1 MAKQQ
6 RRAWCKKFAG
16 EKGAATNVTNAF
28 TVGELGAVLA
38 TTKSDQEFTSSTH
51 SLPFSASENILN
63 GDKVFFLS
71 AEEAENAAYG
81 FTNDT
86 ARVANYGASAGV
98 WWLRS
103 PYADNS
109 RSAGAVNHIGDVSR
123 DYVHRAWAA
132 RPAFNLNL
140 DSVLF
145 TSAAAGGK
153 IPAAG
158 GGGNQGGEAA
168 DAIFE
173 IPTTTTSEWK
183 LTLLDSSRN
192 FAVTETTAIG
202 KSGDTI
208 TLNYTGAT
216 TGTNEYI
223 SVIIA
228 DNEGAK
234 YYGRIT
240 QPTSESGTV
249 DVKIPA
255 NLAEG
260 SYTLSVFSEQYNG
273 GENDDT
279 KLTDYASAFK
289 TVALTVGNTGPTL
302 TAGAVSRTS
311 DTEATVKFTSS
322 EAGTCYYAVV
332 ESGAAAPTIDTS
344 GAGTACA
351 AAEQTISFTS
361 LTAGAKDIYIVVK
374 DAAGNVS
381 SALKIEIPAYVAPVY
396 SISADTTTLNFG
408 SVQTGYTTPAAQ
420 TITVTNTGNQQIT
433 LTQPTASNYT
443 IGALSKAD
451 LAVGETATFTV
462 QPKSGLAAGTYN
474 ERITVKGA
482 SGGNST
488 NEISISANFTVQ
500 SHKPFNFTDVPQIPG
515 NWKYESIKYVYD
527 RGIMG
532 GVGGSSQFQPDHPLT
547 RAMFATVL
555 YRMAGEPETGYS
567 SRFSDVKAGQWYSS
581 AILWASSKGIVQGYS
596 DGSYGINHNITRE
609 QIAKMLYLYGESR
622 GYDVSGASSLE
633 AFTDIGE
640 VNRWA
645 VGFLQWAV
653 HAKMISGKPNGDGS
667 FRLDPKGQATRAE
680 CAKMLRMFLE
690 KYDQ

>member
-1 MAKQQ
+1 M
-6 RRAWCKKFAG
+6 
-16 EKGAATNVTNAF
+16 
-28 TVGELGAVLA
+28 
-38 TTKSDQEFTSSTH
+38 
-51 SLPFSASENILN
+51 
-63 GDKVFFLS
+63 
-71 AEEAENAAYG
+71 
-81 FTNDT
+81 
-86 ARVANYGASAGV
+86 
-98 WWLRS
+98 
-103 PYADNS
+103 
-109 RSAGAVNHIGDVSR
+109 
-123 DYVHRAWAA
+123 
-132 RPAFNLNL
+132 
-140 DSVLF
+140 
-145 TSAAAGGK
+145 
-153 IPAAG
+153 
-158 GGGNQGGEAA
+158 
-168 DAIFE
+168 
-173 IPTTTTSEWK
+173 
-183 LTLLDSSRN
+183 
-192 FAVTETTAIG
+192 
-202 KSGDTI
+202 
-208 TLNYTGAT
+208 
-216 TGTNEYI
+216 
-223 SVIIA
+223 
-228 DNEGAK
+228 
-234 YYGRIT
+234 
-240 QPTSESGTV
+240 
-249 DVKIPA
+249 
-255 NLAEG
+255 
-260 SYTLSVFSEQYNG
+260 
-273 GENDDT
+273 
-279 KLTDYASAFK
+279 
-289 TVALTVGNTGPTL
+289 ALTVDNTGPTL

-311 DTEATVKFTSS
+311 HTEATVKFTSS

-351 AAEQTISFTS
+351 AAEQTISLTS

-433 LTQPTASNYT
+433 LTQPTASHYT

-451 LAVGETATFTV
+451 LAAGETATFTV

-488 NEISISANFTVQ
+488 NEISIWANFTVQ

-622 GYDVSGASSLE
+622 GYDVSGASS
-633 AFTDIGE
+633 
-640 VNRWA
+640 
-645 VGFLQWAV
+645 
-653 HAKMISGKPNGDGS
+653 
-667 FRLDPKGQATRAE
+667 
-680 CAKMLRMFLE
+680 
-690 KYDQ
+690 